1 MDIHKAT
8 ASYEKWMAAR
18 TAPVKA
24 DLAFKHKQMAEAVFP
39 FLRATFYRWVQL
51 WEEVCADLA
60 AAPSVLAVGDL
71 HVENFGTWRD
81 SEGRLIWGVNDF
93 DEAYPAAYTIDL
105 VRLATSARIATQEE
119 HLAIRFKEACE
130 AILDGYTEGLRS
142 GGRPFVLS
150 EYHTWLRTIALNEL
164 RNPVVFWKR
173 MEGWPQVQGEVP
185 AEARR
190 LLEEL
195 LPGRGIK
202 YRMKRRVAGLG
213 SLGHQRLLALAHW
226 CGGFA
231 AREAKAL
238 LPSAFVWQA
247 GRASNETILYERIVT
262 RAVRMQDPFVQV
274 RGDWLV
280 RRLAPDCSRIE
291 LSSLPKKRDEARL
304 LHAMGWETANVHLG
318 SPNAISAVERD
329 LKRRPARWLRQ
340 AAKKMSQAVTR
351 QWEDWVKVRS

>member
-8 ASYEKWMAAR
+8 ASYEKWMMAR
-18 TAPVKA
+18 TTPVAA

-105 VRLATSARIATQEE
+105 VRLATSARIAAQEE
-119 HLAIRFKEACE
+119 HLSIRPKEACE
-130 AILDGYTEGLRS
+130 AILDGYTKGLRS
-142 GGRPFVLS
+142 RGKPFVLS
-150 EYHTWLRTIALNEL
+150 EHHIWLREIALNEL
-164 RNPVVFWKR
+164 RDPVLFWKKT
-173 MEGWPQVQGEVP
+173 EAWAPVQGKVP

-190 LLEEL
+190 LLEEQ
-195 LPGRGIK
+195 LPGGIE
-202 YRMKRRVAGLG
+202 YRLKRRVAGLG
-213 SLGHQRLLALAHW
+213 SLGHQRLLALAQW
-226 CGGFA
+226 RGGFV

-247 GRASNETILYERIVT
+247 GRARNETILYEKIVT
-262 RAVRMQDPFVQV
+262 RSVRMQDPFVHV
-274 RGDWLV
+274 SGDWLV

-291 LSSLPKKRDEARL
+291 LSSLPKKRDEASL
-304 LHAMGWETANVHLG
+304 LHAMGWETANIHLG
-318 SPNAISAVERD
+318 SSNAISAVERD
-329 LKRRPARWLRQ
+329 LKKRPARWLRQ

-351 QWEDWVKVRS
+351 QWEDWVKG

>member
-1 MDIHKAT
+1 MDIRKAT
-8 ASYEKWMAAR
+8 ASYEEWMAAR
-18 TAPVKA
+18 IMPVKA

-93 DEAYPAAYTIDL
+93 DEVYPAAYTIDL

-150 EYHTWLRTIALNEL
+150 ERHTWLREIALNEL
-164 RNPVVFWKR
+164 RDPVVFWKK

-213 SLGHQRLLALAHW
+213 SLGHQRLLALANW
-226 CGGFA
+226 RGGFV

-247 GRASNETILYERIVT
+247 GRASNETILYEKIVT
-262 RAVRMQDPFVQV
+262 CAVRMQDPFVHV
-274 RGDWLV
+274 SGDWLV

-329 LKRRPARWLRQ
+329 LKKRPARWLRQ
-340 AAKKMSQAVTR
+340 AAKEMSQAVTR
-351 QWEDWVKVRS
+351 EWEDWVKARS